1 MYVALVAAMTT
12 IELAYNKGWFQL
24 WLKCDSSLV
33 VSTFKTSFMEAESEM
48 GELLGSFEI
57 YQV

>member
-12 IELAYNKGWFQL
+12 IDLAYNKGWFPL

-33 VSTFKTSFMEAESEM
+33 VSTFYEIAGSIV
-48 GELLGSFEI
+48 GSF
-57 YQV
+57 YF